1 MKKILFILAATFT
14 ALLLCS
20 GCKKKAKEDS
30 KTGLEILEIHQ
41 KGDHAWYY
49 FTQDGFV
56 QTDNPR
62 NVPLSKAQ
70 PYTEAVRISCAN
82 NAATTTGA
90 NQKAY
95 ALVNRLGMLCF
106 EGSKMSIA
114 KDISVFSDRTA
125 DNLVFMNDTPVFS
138 VYKSSFFNPL
148 TQEGSSREQLFL
160 VQFDDEAKIS
170 YPVINSTNL
179 TDRLYY
185 QVTDFFWDG
194 KDWFC
199 CLKGSDE
206 KINFS
211 YIKFSL
217 GAPLLSI
224 SPVTAKGLLN
234 IRESDAQEFRK
245 AMSLKDYKSAPQ
257 RIQNMLAGFSSTVPF
272 VLEVK
277 SAGGASSIKYQN
289 ELPASTETELNAK
302 AIISQ
307 SWSAALFEDGTL
319 FIEGA
324 LPGKHILRGGKP
336 VAIRLPKLDQGY
348 IYSDFVISGTS
359 LYAAWEES
367 DFYKIKRSGFLSV
380 DLDSTL
386 YSKVR

>member
-1 MKKILFILAATFT
+1 MRKFLFLMT
-14 ALLLCS
+14 ACLTAIVLCS
-20 GCKKKAKEDS
+20 GCKKKADKDS
-30 KTGLEILEIHQ
+30 NNNLEIIQLQH

-49 FTQDGFV
+49 FTPDGFAQV
-56 QTDNPR
+56 DNPR
-62 NVPLSKAQ
+62 NTPLSKTQ
-70 PYTEAVRISCAN
+70 PYTEAVRIACAN
-82 NAATTTGA
+82 NAAAVTGKT
-90 NQKAY
+90 QKAY
-95 ALVNRLGMLCF
+95 ALVNRLGVLCF
-106 EGSKMSIA
+106 EGNSISIA
-114 KDISVFSDRTA
+114 KDISVFQDRTA
-125 DNLVFMNDTPVFS
+125 GNLVFMNDTPVFS
-138 VYKSSFFNPL
+138 VYKSSFFN
-148 TQEGSSREQLFL
+148 SSSQQLSHQEQLFL

-179 TDRLYY
+179 TDEPYC

-199 CLKGSDE
+199 CLKNIDE

-224 SPVTAKGLLN
+224 SPVTADSLLN
-234 IRESDAQEFRK
+234 IRPSTADEFRSV
-245 AMSLKDYKSAPQ
+245 MSLKDYKTAPK
-257 RIQNMLAGFSSTVPF
+257 RIQDMLAGFSPDIPF

-277 SAGGASSIKYQN
+277 SAGGGSSLMYQN
-289 ELPASTETELNAK
+289 EAPGSMETELNAK

-336 VAIRLPKLDQGY
+336 VAIRLPKLDNGY
-348 IYSDFVISGTS
+348 IYSDFVISGTT
-359 LYAAWEES
+359 LYAAWEET